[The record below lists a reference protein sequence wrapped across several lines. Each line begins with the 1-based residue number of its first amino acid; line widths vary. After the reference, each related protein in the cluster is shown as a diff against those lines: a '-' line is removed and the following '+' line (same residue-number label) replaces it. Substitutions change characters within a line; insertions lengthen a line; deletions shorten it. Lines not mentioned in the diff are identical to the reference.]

1 MTISQR
7 VVIDGILCDVV
18 CTGRLY
24 YFMEKR
30 KGRWGIVLL
39 QPIYEKDRLDPVDP
53 SVKMELDRELLAR
66 FPEGYRHLAYSLARA
81 GHQVKTDMPGLDG
94 PELKALYTR
103 GAAWLEGKPL
113 QATA

>member
-1 MTISQR
+1 

-39 QPIYEKDRLDPVDP
+39 QPIYEKG
-53 SVKMELDRELLAR
+53 SA
-66 FPEGYRHLAYSLARA
+66 
-81 GHQVKTDMPGLDG
+81 
-94 PELKALYTR
+94 
-103 GAAWLEGKPL
+103 
-113 QATA
+113 